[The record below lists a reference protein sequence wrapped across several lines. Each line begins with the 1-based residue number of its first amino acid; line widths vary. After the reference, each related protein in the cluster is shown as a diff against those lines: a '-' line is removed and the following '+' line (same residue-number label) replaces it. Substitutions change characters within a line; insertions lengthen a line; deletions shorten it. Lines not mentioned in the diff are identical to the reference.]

1 VLSYTLSYDV
11 IIIYKIFFSVG
22 LILGDNLGL
31 HSILGFVE
39 SFVAKYPCRLCKSS
53 RSECQNQL
61 VQNNNSLRDS
71 LNYNCDIIT
80 NNVSQ
85 TGIKEKCV

>member
-1 VLSYTLSYDV
+1 M
-11 IIIYKIFFSVG
+11 
-22 LILGDNLGL
+22 GDNLGL

-39 SFVAKYPCRLCKSS
+39 SFVAKYPCRFCKSS

-61 VQNNNSLRDS
+61 VQNNNNLRDS

-85 TGIKEKCV
+85 TGIKEKSVWNDLNYFRATDNYSVDYARHA